1 MAATRMRAGLAACAV
16 VAAGLVPVVTGS
28 APVSARVGD
37 AVFPDFNNDGRADA
51 VVSIDQED
59 IGAVR
64 DAGAVDVFY
73 GSPFVSRFSND
84 QFLSNATPGMR
95 GSPEYSERFGD
106 ATAAGDFNGDGFD
119 DLAIGDWGAT
129 IDTFKAAGQV
139 HILYGGPSGL
149 TMTGYQHVDEAV
161 AGVENNP
168 QPDDEFGRALAAGD
182 VNGDGMD
189 DLVVGVPR
197 KNLGG
202 ASNAGAVHVFEGGA
216 GGLTFNNDLFFRQG
230 SSFLGDSADAEDIFG
245 SGLGVGDFNNDG
257 RADIAIGVQGE
268 TLRDVPPN
276 NPITDSGAFHILY
289 GNATFANVGSVHQM
303 FTELNLLGGARAGSR
318 LGCTFAVGN
327 FNGDAFDDLAACAD
341 GRRVGSTPNAGAV
354 YVLKG
359 SGSGLTATG
368 NQAWSFSTPN
378 VSGSPV
384 TGDNFGDSI
393 TADDFNND
401 GRDDLAISVD
411 RREIAS
417 ATGIDHGIVLVIKG
431 SPTLLTT
438 VGAKGFSENTSGI
451 AGVAQSGDE
460 FGSMLQSGRYDA
472 DGFADLYI
480 AAAGE
485 TVHGHTKAGGV
496 YFLRGSSGGIT
507 PTGSKYFTE
516 DTSLINEI
524 AETNDFFGGT

>member
-1 MAATRMRAGLAACAV
+1 VGLVACAF
-16 VAAGLVPVVTGS
+16 VAAGLVPIVTS
-28 APVSARVGD
+28 AGPATARAGD
-37 AVFPDFNNDGRADA
+37 AVFPDFDNNGRADA

-73 GSPFVSRFSND
+73 GSPFINRFSRD
-84 QFLSNATPGMR
+84 QFLSNATPGMA
-95 GSPEYSERFGD
+95 GNVEYAERFGD
-106 ATAAGDFNGDGFD
+106 ATAAGDFDGDGFD

-149 TMTGYQHVDEAV
+149 TMSGYQHVDEAT
-161 AGVENNP
+161 AGVESNP
-168 QPDDEFGRALAAGD
+168 QPQDQFGRALAAGD

-216 GGLTFNNDLFFRQG
+216 SGLTFNNDLFFRQG
-230 SSFLGDSADAEDIFG
+230 SSFLGDSADNEDIFG
-245 SGLGVGDFNNDG
+245 SGLGVGDFNHDG

-276 NPITDSGAFHILY
+276 NPIAESGAFHILY
-289 GNATFANVGSVHQM
+289 GNATFANVGAIHVE

-318 LGCTFAVGN
+318 LGCDFAVGN
-327 FNGDAFDDLAACAD
+327 FNGDAFDDLAVCAD
-341 GRRVGSTPNAGAV
+341 GRQVGTTPNAGAV

-359 SGSGLTATG
+359 SGSGLTASG
-368 NQAWSFSTPN
+368 NQSWSFA
-378 VSGSPV
+378 SPLV
-384 TGDNFGDSI
+384 RGDAAVGDNFGD
-393 TADDFNND
+393 ALVAGDFDAD
-401 GRDDLAISVD
+401 GRDDLAIAVD
-411 RREIAS
+411 RREIPNVA
-417 ATGIDHGIVLVIKG
+417 GVDHGLVIVLRG
-431 SPTLLTT
+431 SGSMLT
-438 VGAKGFSENTSGI
+438 ARLYKGFSENTRGI
-451 AGVAQSGDE
+451 ASTAQNGDE
-460 FGSMLQSGRYDA
+460 FGSLLLAGRYDNDA
-472 DGFADLYI
+472 YTDLYI

-485 TVHGHTKAGGV
+485 TVGGHTKAGGIF
-496 YFLRGSSGGIT
+496 FLHGSSKGVRSGA
-507 PTGSKYFTE
+507 SRFFTE
-516 DTSLINEI
+516 NSPLINET

>member
-1 MAATRMRAGLAACAV
+1 MRAGLAACAI
-16 VAAGLVPVVTGS
+16 VAAGLVPVVTSG
-28 APVSARVGD
+28 APVAARAGD
-37 AVFPDFNNDGRADA
+37 AVFPDFDNDGRADA

-59 IGAVR
+59 IGTVR
-64 DAGAVDVFY
+64 DAGAVDIFY
-73 GSPFVSRFSND
+73 GSPFVSRFSRD
-84 QFLSNATPGMR
+84 QFFSNSTPGMR
-95 GSPEYSERFGD
+95 GSTEFNERFGD
-106 ATAAGDFNGDGFD
+106 ATAPGDFNGDGFD
-119 DLAIGDWGAT
+119 DLAIGDWGST

-149 TMTGYQHVDEAV
+149 SMTGYQHVDEAV

-168 QPDDEFGRALAAGD
+168 QPDDQFGRALAAGD

-202 ASNAGAVHVFEGGA
+202 SSNAGAIHVFEGGA
-216 GGLTFNNDLFFRQG
+216 SGVTFNNDLFFRQG
-230 SSFLGDSADAEDIFG
+230 SSFVGDSADPEDIFG

-276 NPITDSGAFHILY
+276 NPITESGAFHILY
-289 GNATFANVGSVHQM
+289 GNATFANVGTVKQE

-318 LGCTFAVGN
+318 LGCEFAVGN
-327 FNGDAFDDLAACAD
+327 FNGDAFDDLAVCAD

-354 YVLKG
+354 YVLRG
-359 SGSGLTATG
+359 SGSGLTASG

-384 TGDNFGDSI
+384 SGDNFGDAI
-393 TADDFNND
+393 AAGDFNND
-401 GRDDLAISVD
+401 GRDDLAIAVD
-411 RREIAS
+411 RREVGS
-417 ATGIDHGIVLVIKG
+417 ATGVDHGVVLVFKG
-431 SPTLLTT
+431 SPTLLTVT
-438 VGAKGFSENTSGI
+438 GGKGFSENTTNI

-460 FGSMLQSGRYDA
+460 FGSLIRAGRYDA

-485 TVHGHTKAGGV
+485 TVQGKAKAGGV
-496 YFLRGSSGGIT
+496 YFLRGSAGGVT
-507 PTGSKYFTE
+507 ATGSKYFTE